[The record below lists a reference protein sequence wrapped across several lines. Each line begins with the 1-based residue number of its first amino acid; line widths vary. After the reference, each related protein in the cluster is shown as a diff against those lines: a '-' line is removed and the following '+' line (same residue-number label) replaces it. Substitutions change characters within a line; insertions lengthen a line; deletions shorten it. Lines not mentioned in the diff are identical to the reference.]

1 MISAPDAFLKR
12 IGPDS
17 RNGIEWPT
25 ALITVIIYGGWL
37 ALTWWHGVL
46 PMPLI
51 VVIGAWLIAW
61 HGSLQ
66 HETIHG
72 HPTGSRRINA
82 AIGFVPLALWL
93 PYAHYARSHEAHHA
107 SDWITHP
114 ARDPESRYLAGDGS
128 LWALLARAQA
138 TLVGRLVFGP
148 IVAVAALAH
157 EELGRVRQTPAAV
170 LKDWLPHLA
179 AVAVIAGWLEWT
191 GFGVVRYLLLVVY
204 PGTALTLLRS
214 FAEHRADLPDGARA
228 ATVERGGVLGLLFL
242 NNNLHA
248 AHHERPDLAWFRLP
262 AYQRDH
268 RQRLSAGSASTYRD
282 YGEIVRRFAF
292 RPHHVLI
299 HPGEEARS

>member
-1 MISAPDAFLKR
+1 MTSAPKAVLKL
-12 IGPDS
+12 IGHDS
-17 RNGIEWPT
+17 GNGIEWPT
-25 ALITVIIYGGWL
+25 VLIALVIYGGWF
-37 ALTWWHGVL
+37 ALTWWHALL
-46 PMPLI
+46 PMPLV

-61 HGSLQ
+61 QGSLQ

-72 HPTGSRRINA
+72 HPTGSHRVNA
-82 AIGFVPLALWL
+82 ALGFVPLALWL
-93 PYAHYARSHEAHHA
+93 PYAHYAHSHKAHHA

-114 ARDPESRYLAGDGS
+114 AHDPESRYLAGDGS
-128 LWALLARAQA
+128 LWALLARVQA

-157 EELGRVRQTPAAV
+157 EEVGRLRQAPAAV
-170 LKDWLPHLA
+170 VTDWLPHLA

-214 FAEHRADLPDGARA
+214 FAEHRADLPNGARA
-228 ATVERGGVLGLLFL
+228 ATVERGGLLGLLFL

-268 RQRLSAGSASTYRD
+268 RQRLSAGPARTYRN

-292 RPHHVLI
+292 RRHHVLV